1 MDNKIIIGTRGSKLS
16 LAYANKV
23 KSLISSSNVDIEEKV
38 TIESIKTSGD
48 IFQNKKISE
57 IGGKNLFCKEIED
70 KLIKKKIDIAVHS
83 LKDMDSFETKG
94 LIIQAYIKR
103 NDPRESF
110 VSKKFNKL
118 LELKK
123 TKIGSSSR
131 RRELQ
136 LKLFNKNITIVNI
149 RGNVDTRVKKVMNG
163 EYDGTILA
171 LAGLKTL
178 NLESHVKEVFSEKEF
193 IPTAGQGIIA
203 VQCREEDEF
212 IKKIIKKI
220 NHKETEM
227 CALAERNFLKILG
240 GDCDTAVGCIA
251 TLNKNILEVKAQLF
265 SDDGKKVFNVVKLG
279 SSNQPQLLGKLAG
292 EEILKKSANSFKKKR

>member
-163 EYDGTILA
+163 EYDGAILA
-171 LAGLKTL
+171 LAGLQTL
-178 NLESHVKEVFSEKEF
+178 NLENHVKEVFSEKEF